1 MAAKPPRNIVDRVVA
16 WLSPSAAVKRAQARQ
31 VQAYYEAARPD
42 RLRKG
47 RRATGS
53 ANDEVLRAGGTL
65 RQVARHLE
73 QNYDLALG
81 VLNTLVVNVVGP
93 NGIGVEPQ
101 PRKADGSIDDALA
114 RQILMLY
121 QDWCK
126 APEVTRQHDWP
137 SAQRLLARSWL
148 RDGEVFSQLVSGTA
162 PGLQHGSAVPFSVE
176 MIEADYVPQDL
187 NSTTPAIVQGISVN
201 AWGAATGY
209 NVYKASPLEGMA
221 MLGASQTKFVP
232 ADRML
237 HLKNVHRIRQ
247 MRGVSVFA
255 SVLNRFDDL
264 KDYEESERIA
274 AKIAASM
281 AAYIKKGAPDTYNPQ
296 DQGEESPRQMKFRP
310 GMVFDDLRPGEDIG
324 MIDTNRPNPNL
335 ETYRSGQMKA
345 IAAGAGPTF
354 SSISRTYDGTYSAQR
369 QELVEGYAVYATLA
383 NEFIGRI
390 VRPVYEQFIAAAVA
404 SGQLRVPA
412 GTQPGTLASASYM
425 PPAMPW
431 IDPRKEAEAWGMLED
446 RAYASGPE
454 IIRKRGGNPLD
465 VLEQQ
470 GRWLREKAAEGV
482 PHNAGKPEPAPIQP
496 NQDDDG
502 PTARAAAAMA
512 AQLGAPLAA
521 VAAGIQAA
529 AAKEQPAPVVNVA
542 APVVNVGGAEVHNHL
557 PEQAAQPAPVVNVAA
572 PVVSVEAPQVHNHMP
587 DHPAQPAPTV
597 HVHNEVQAAAV
608 QQVEI
613 IAMPTRE
620 TTTTIKRDG
629 NDNIIKTIQTEQ
641 DAEQE

>member
-1 MAAKPPRNIVDRVVA
+1 MAQQPRPQNIIDRAVSWFA
-16 WLSPSAAVKRAQARQ
+16 PGAAVKRAQARQ
-31 VQAYYEAARPD
+31 VLAYYEAAKPD

-53 ANDEVLRAGGTL
+53 ANDDVLRAGSSL
-65 RQVARHLE
+65 REIARHLE

-81 VLNTLVVNVVGP
+81 VLNTLVANVVGAGGV
-93 NGIGVEPQ
+93 GIEPQ
-101 PRKADGSIDDALA
+101 PRNADGSINDDLA
-114 RQILMLY
+114 RQILDLWK
-121 QDWCK
+121 DWQTH
-126 APEVTRQHDWP
+126 PEVTRQHDWP
-137 SAQRLLARSWL
+137 SAQRLLCRSWL
-148 RDGEVFSQLVSGTA
+148 RDGEVFAQVIT
-162 PGLQHGSAVPFSVE
+162 GLMPSLDHASKVPFSLE
-176 MIEADYVPQDL
+176 LLEADYVPMQL
-187 NSTTPAIVQGISVN
+187 QATAPATITQGIETN
-201 AWGAATGY
+201 AWGAPVGYHVLREDPANATGFTTR
-209 NVYKASPLEGMA
+209 
-221 MLGASQTKFVP
+221 TKRIP

-247 MRGVSVFA
+247 LRGVSVFA

-310 GMVFDDLRPGEDIG
+310 GMVFDDLKVGEEIG

-482 PHNAGKPEPAPIQP
+482 PDNA
-496 NQDDDG
+496 
-502 PTARAAAAMA
+502 ARV
-512 AQLGAPLAA
+512 QT
-521 VAAGIQAA
+521 
-529 AAKEQPAPVVNVA
+529 
-542 APVVNVGGAEVHNHL
+542 
-557 PEQAAQPAPVVNVAA
+557 
-572 PVVSVEAPQVHNHMP
+572 SV
-587 DHPAQPAPTV
+587 TL
-597 HVHNEVQAAAV
+597 
-608 QQVEI
+608 
-613 IAMPTRE
+613 
-620 TTTTIKRDG
+620 
-629 NDNIIKTIQTEQ
+629 QTE
-641 DAEQE
+641 